1 MEFFISVIG
10 IISIGIGL
18 IEIAL
23 IFTLLGKKKPVLA
36 IALISI
42 SFGIVGLIQIYKD
55 RVLIFKQSEKNI
67 FQIEQNNND
76 NKSILIQKKIDA
88 YYNGPDEVNLIKD
101 VPEEFYNH
109 VYYSYLQPSDNK
121 IVFCSEYTTGPGRML
136 LDVEDDTFFYFICT
150 KEIADTIIEIH
161 KSKDGPGS
169 GWK

>member
-1 MEFFISVIG
+1 MESFISVIG
-10 IISIGIGL
+10 IICIGIGL
-18 IEIAL
+18 IEIVL
-23 IFTLLGKKKPVLA
+23 IFTLLGKKKPVYA
-36 IALISI
+36 VALISI

-67 FQIEQNNND
+67 SQIEQNNND
-76 NKSILIQKKIDA
+76 NKSMLIQEKIDA
-88 YYNGPDEVNLIKD
+88 YYSGPNEVNSIKD
-101 VPEEFYNH
+101 VPEEFYSH
-109 VYYSYLQPSDNK
+109 VYYSYLQPSDSK

-161 KSKDGPGS
+161 KAKGGPGS